1 MYSINIAEN
10 IVISNILVEINELHP
25 HEEVVTDR
33 LQTLIEYLKTLKP
46 YIIIPSVLVCYNSKM
61 IVDGHHR
68 VYALK
73 ELGHTKIPVTMIRYE
88 SNLIVPDLAGKIT
101 KEELINGALNN
112 KMFRPKTSFHH
123 IIDTDGNPQ
132 PLILL
137 SSLFR
142 LDNIKID

>member
-1 MYSINIAEN
+1 MYSINTNEN
-10 IVISNILVEINELHP
+10 IIISNIMVNINELLP
-25 HEEVVTDR
+25 HEEVVIDR
-33 LQTLIEYLKTLKP
+33 LKALVEYLKTLKP

-68 VYALK
+68 VFALR

-88 SNLIVPDLAGKIT
+88 SNLIIPDLVGEIT
-101 KEELINGALNN
+101 KQELIKGAISK
-112 KMFRPKTSFHH
+112 KMFKPKTSFHH
-123 IIDTDGNPQ
+123 IIDSEGKPQ

-142 LDNIKID
+142 LNNM